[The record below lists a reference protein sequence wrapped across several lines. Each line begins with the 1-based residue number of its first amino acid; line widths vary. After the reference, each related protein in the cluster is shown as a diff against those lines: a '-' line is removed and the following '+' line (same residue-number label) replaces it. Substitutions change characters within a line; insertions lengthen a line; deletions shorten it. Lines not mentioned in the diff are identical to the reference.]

1 MGGGNGKRGGNG
13 GEEAEWAEVEM
24 RGGNGI
30 KMEMEWGRKFGG
42 GGGICFIMLQCR
54 FFLAAKE
61 ER

>member
-1 MGGGNGKRGGNG
+1 MG
-13 GEEAEWAEVEM
+13 AEVEM
-24 RGGNGI
+24 RDGNEIKKGI
-30 KMEMEWGRKFGG
+30 EWGRKFGG

>member
-1 MGGGNGKRGGNG
+1 MERGGM
-13 GEEAEWAEVEM
+13 GEEA
-24 RGGNGI
+24 
-30 KMEMEWGRKFGG
+30 EWGRKFGG

>member
-1 MGGGNGKRGGNG
+1 M
-13 GEEAEWAEVEM
+13 GEEAEWAEVEI

-30 KMEMEWGRKFGG
+30 KTGMEWGRKVGG